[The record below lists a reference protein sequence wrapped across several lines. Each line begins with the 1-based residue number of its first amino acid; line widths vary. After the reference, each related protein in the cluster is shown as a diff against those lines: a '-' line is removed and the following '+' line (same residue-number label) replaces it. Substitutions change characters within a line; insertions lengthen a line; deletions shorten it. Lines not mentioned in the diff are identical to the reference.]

1 MGRRLDGL
9 LADLCPDPAHPLA
22 PALRRWSEASPPFLK
37 FAQAHAAK
45 IRKKVRLASSEDEQ
59 RDVLA
64 ELAVAA
70 LLVAD
75 PRCAVGYEP
84 PHPAGQRGPDFEVI
98 FKGHTTLRIEVTR
111 LRLPGDEADDSVGPG
126 VVRRVAR
133 VICDKI
139 GQCAPGGANL
149 LVIVVPP
156 GAVREALVPAA
167 LRLLDG
173 PVPSA
178 GLRPE
183 GVLEFRRRRQRLG
196 AVALCSFSAEGQ
208 VRAAQLWTSPA
219 AKHPLPPEF
228 ARLLVRT
235 ADGAER

>member
-1 MGRRLDGL
+1 MGRRLDEL
-9 LADLCPDPAHPLA
+9 LTDLCPDPAHPLA
-22 PALRRWSEASPPFLK
+22 PALRRWSQASPPFLK

-45 IRKKVRLASSEDEQ
+45 IRKKVRLASSEGEG
-59 RDVLA
+59 RDLLA

-98 FKGHTTLRIEVTR
+98 FKGHTSLRVEVTR
-111 LRLPGDEADDSVGPG
+111 LRLPEDEEGDPVGTG
-126 VVRRVAR
+126 AVRRVAR

-149 LVIVVPP
+149 LIIVVPP

-173 PVPSA
+173 PVPS

-183 GVLEFRRRRQRLG
+183 DVREFQRHRQRLG
-196 AVALCSFSAEGQ
+196 AVALCSLSAEGQ
-208 VRAAQLWTSPA
+208 VLAAHLWTNPT
-219 AKHPLPPEF
+219 AKHSLPPDF
-228 ARLLVRT
+228 ARFLLRAT
-235 ADGAER
+235 DGAGR

>member
-1 MGRRLDGL
+1 MR
-9 LADLCPDPAHPLA
+9 
-22 PALRRWSEASPPFLK
+22 

-45 IRKKVRLASSEDEQ
+45 IRKKLRLASSEGEQ
-59 RDVLA
+59 RDLLA

-84 PHPAGQRGPDFEVI
+84 PHPAGERGPDFGVT
-98 FKGHTTLRIEVTR
+98 FKGHTALRVEVTR
-111 LRLPGDEADDSVGPG
+111 LRLPEDEAGDPVGPG
-126 VVRRVAR
+126 AVRRVAR

-156 GAVREALVPAA
+156 GAVHETLVPAA

-173 PVPSA
+173 PVPS

-183 GVLEFRRRRQRLG
+183 GVLEFRRHRQRLG
-196 AVALCSFSAEGQ
+196 AVALCALSAEGQ
-208 VRAAQLWTSPA
+208 VRAAHLRTNPA

-228 ARLLVRT
+228 ARLLLRA

>member
-9 LADLCPDPAHPLA
+9 LSELCPDPAHPLA

-45 IRKKVRLASSEDEQ
+45 IRKKVRLASLEDEQ
-59 RDVLA
+59 RDLLA

-70 LLVAD
+70 LLVGD

-84 PHPAGQRGPDFEVI
+84 PHPAGQRGPDFGVT
-98 FKGHTTLRIEVTR
+98 FKGHTALRVEVTR
-111 LRLPGDEADDSVGPG
+111 LRLPGDEAGDPVGPG
-126 VVRRVAR
+126 AVRRVAR

-149 LVIVVPP
+149 LVIALPP
-156 GAVREALVPAA
+156 GTVHEALVPAA

-173 PVPSA
+173 PSPP

-183 GVLEFRRRRQRLG
+183 GVLEFLRHRQRLG
-196 AVALCSFSAEGQ
+196 GVVLCSLSAEGRLLA
-208 VRAAQLWTSPA
+208 VQLWRNPA
-219 AKHPLPPEF
+219 AKHPVPPEF
-228 ARLLVRT
+228 ARFLMRT
-235 ADGAER
+235 TNPEQG